1 MATSADG
8 FQGLLSE
15 ITSGE
20 TGGLL
25 SFRNLLVLGFLAFL
39 FDFPSDLLG
48 TSVGSL
54 PHLWPPL
61 LSACLG
67 RGSFLC
73 RWSRFLGAAGLTSTP
88 CLTRPGGRGSRLGG
102 QPGVPRMPSPR
113 LSPLDVSGPGMSSG
127 AVEPRTGGEPAVWL
141 GPLSPCFSFSFTG
154 ALRLLFPGVQHIW
167 AAGSPGWGAGSTR
180 RVGWEVVPLCSPCF
194 LALWRLKPGLERK
207 VAKQTSQVTGCPL
220 GSWSF
225 QWPFS
230 VDTGLFLKPQGFC
243 LGSWEQRVSSWGI
256 W

>member
-25 SFRNLLVLGFLAFL
+25 SSWNLLVLGFLAFL

-48 TSVGSL
+48 TSVGS
-54 PHLWPPL
+54 PPRLWPPP

-67 RGSFLC
+67 RGSFLS
-73 RWSRFLGAAGLTSTP
+73 RRSRFLGSAGLTSTL
-88 CLTRPGGRGSRLGG
+88 CLTRSGGCGSWLEG
-102 QPGVPRMPSPR
+102 QRGVPRVLSPR
-113 LSPLDVSGPGMSSG
+113 LSPLDVSGPGMSSA
-127 AVEPRTGGEPAVWL
+127 AVEPWMGGEPAVRL

-154 ALRLLFPGVQHIW
+154 ALRLFFPGVRHIW
-167 AAGSPGWGAGSTR
+167 GVGSARG
-180 RVGWEVVPLCSPCF
+180 VGWEVAPLCSPCF
-194 LALWRLKPGLERK
+194 LALWRLRPGLERK

-230 VDTGLFLKPQGFC
+230 VDTGLFLKPRGFFC